1 MKAPI
6 SNATPPILDAEAP
19 GATPDFYLEIEP
31 QGQGKSIRLPVQ
43 VKDLSAE
50 GVILELVDLPQDFKA
65 ESLVDQ
71 SGVIHLAPDGL
82 SKETHLQTTVVWV
95 RQGESDSSHY
105 LMGLNLKEADFRF
118 RRSLENLLDRPKDI
132 EDLWKHWDQAKPQP
146 QPQPAAGESKLIFY
160 LGAAGLLG
168 GLGLQFALP
177 DSHMNI
183 AIILILLG
191 SLVIAGKCL
200 WHWWREAGHSR
211 G

>member
-6 SNATPPILDAEAP
+6 SNATSPILDAEAP
-19 GATPDFYLEIEP
+19 RATPDFYLEIEP
-31 QGQGKSIRLPVQ
+31 QGQGESIRLPVQ

-50 GVILELVDLPQDFKA
+50 GVILELVDLPQELRA

-71 SGVIHLAPDGL
+71 SGVIRLAPDGL
-82 SKETHLQTTVVWV
+82 SKETQLQTTEVWV

-132 EDLWKHWDQAKPQP
+132 EDLWKYWDQAKP
-146 QPQPAAGESKLIFY
+146 QPQPAAGESKWIFY
-160 LGAAGLLG
+160 LGAAALLG

-177 DSHMNI
+177 DSHMYI
-183 AIILILLG
+183 AIILILFG

-200 WHWWREAGHSR
+200 WHWWGEAGPSR